1 MQVIPIFVN
10 KILLFIQVFGT
21 SIFHSAFHSTKYA
34 SHYYFKRVT
43 LMQATPGLTCAGC
56 DLTRPDAA
64 SFARAVCFSHEGI
77 STLALVAA
85 HGALCQPAGLTFVR
99 GHLALGREHVT
110 VARRLQ
116 G

>member
-1 MQVIPIFVN
+1 
-10 KILLFIQVFGT
+10 
-21 SIFHSAFHSTKYA
+21 
-34 SHYYFKRVT
+34 
-43 LMQATPGLTCAGC
+43 MQATPGLTSAGC

-64 SFARAVCFSHEGI
+64 SFARAVCFTHEGI
-77 STLALVAA
+77 AALALVAA